1 MAIIKYGG
9 RRNVHLFD
17 SFEGLPQPVEKEYMA
32 WMERDWKIPKDKA
45 KGLLIPTGACSAT
58 KQSAEEVLFEV
69 VRYPAELVEFH
80 VGWFQDTVPLAAS
93 NLGPI
98 ALLRLDGDLYESTLV
113 CLRHLYP
120 LVVKGGFIIIDDYA
134 LKGARMALEEYFS
147 EIGISPY
154 LHHVDGTVRYFVK
167 Q

>member
-1 MAIIKYGG
+1 M
-9 RRNVHLFD
+9 HLFD
-17 SFEGLPQPVEKEYMA
+17 SFEGLPHPVEKEYVQ
-32 WMERDWKIPKDKA
+32 WMERDWNLTKDEA
-45 KGLLIPTGACSAT
+45 NGLLKATGICAGT
-58 KQSAEEVLFEV
+58 KQSAEKVLSEITK
-69 VRYPAELVEFH
+69 YPMELVTFH

-98 ALLRLDGDLYESTLV
+98 ALLRLDGDLYESYLV

-120 LVVKGGFIIIDDYA
+120 LVVSGGFIIVDDYA
-134 LKGARMALEEYFS
+134 LIGARMALEEYFN